1 MSVAIV
7 VVYVMC
13 KYVLYVSAYPVLT
26 RDGGG
31 GWRNCQ
37 HRCAESPR
45 AEIVCV
51 MPQASINI
59 IRII

>member
-31 GWRNCQ
+31 G
-37 HRCAESPR
+37 
-45 AEIVCV
+45 
-51 MPQASINI
+51 
-59 IRII
+59 